1 MRATLFSKLC
11 GNCRKCGTYKH
22 PDRRDQFKQVS
33 DTEWGDALNAKGWCR
48 ACVDEWIAKN
58 QEKKV

>member
-11 GNCRKCGTYKH
+11 GNCRKCGVFKDY
-22 PDRRDQFKQVS
+22 PEAYKQVS

-58 QEKKV
+58 QEKKHE